1 MKNKLLTTL
10 VVTIGLNSYSQID
23 FQPVLVV
30 ENLNSIHSLNS
41 TFASDLDGDGD
52 LDLVSAA
59 RWNDRIS
66 WYENLNGLGLYGE
79 EQVLSYDADGASS
92 VIAADID
99 NDGDND
105 ILSSSQYDDKIAWY
119 ENIDGQ
125 GTFGSPQVISTNAMN
140 AWRVSTADLD
150 GDGDLDVLSASLDD
164 AKIAW
169 YENTDGLGTF
179 GTEQIILIDVSSAY
193 FVLPA
198 DIDNDGDMDVLTST
212 QGSNG
217 KLAWHENTDGEGTF
231 DVEHI
236 IYEGDWTPSSI
247 SAKDL
252 NGDGFLDV
260 LASSRADV
268 IFWHANLDGLGNFGE
283 EQIITTDTDNASF
296 VTAGDIDNDGDMDV
310 FSTSSYDSKVAWY
323 ENLDGLGNFGIQQII
338 SDSQDSPEE
347 VHLFDINGDGD
358 LDVLAVSGVDN
369 RIVWY
374 TNNGLQSNEINGF
387 VRLDLDNDG
396 CEISD
401 LSIPN
406 LMVTTTDATNSYSTF
421 TQNNGSYQLFPF
433 EGDFTT
439 AIVSSLPEY
448 YTSNP
453 DNYNHNFTDVGNEVV
468 ADFCLIPTMEIND
481 LSVSVYPLNDPR
493 PGFDISFHLVYKN
506 FGTTQLSGEVVY
518 QYDDSM
524 IQFLSASQSV
534 FSQTVNSVTFQFEN
548 LSPFETRTIDLDF
561 NVFPPPTVQIDDI
574 LNSTITI
581 NPVSDDTLPED
592 NVFNLTQRV
601 IGSFDPNDIAVLE
614 GEEIV
619 LEDVD
624 KYLHYIIRFQ
634 NTGTASAINVSVNN
648 ILDPKLDFTTM
659 QLESLS
665 HEGRV
670 IITNENNVDFVFDDI
685 NLIDSTSDEPNSHG
699 FIAYKIKPKNDVVLG
714 DVFYNTADIYFDF
727 NEAITTNT
735 VSTEIVNTLSTE
747 EFVTKTIQLYP
758 NPTNGILN
766 IISNNQV
773 SDITIYN
780 EIGQTVFSQKNKN
793 ILNIS
798 KLATGI
804 YFLRISDENGFSEI
818 KKIIRK

>member
-1 MKNKLLTTL
+1 MQKKLFTIL
-10 VVTIGLNSYSQID
+10 VVTIGLNTYSQID

-30 ENLNSIHSLNS
+30 ENINSIHSLNS

-52 LDLVSAA
+52 LDLLSAA

-66 WYENLNGLGLYGE
+66 WYENMNGLGLYGE

-92 VIAADID
+92 VVAADID

-105 ILSSSQYDDKIAWY
+105 VLSSSQYDNKIAWY

-140 AWRVSTADLD
+140 ALRVSTADLD
-150 GDGDLDVLSASLDD
+150 GDGDLDVLSASFDD

-179 GTEQIILIDVSSAY
+179 GPEQIIIIADYSAE
-193 FVLPA
+193 FVLPV
-198 DIDNDGDMDVLTST
+198 DIDNDGDIDVLTST
-212 QGSNG
+212 RGTDG

-236 IYEGDWTPSSI
+236 IYMGDWVSSSI

-260 LASSRADV
+260 LATSRVDV
-268 IFWHANLDGLGNFGE
+268 VFWHANLDGLGNFGE
-283 EQIITTDTDNASF
+283 AQIITTDTDSASF
-296 VTAGDIDNDGDMDV
+296 VAAEDIDNDGDMDV

-338 SDSQDSPEE
+338 SDSQGSPEE

-358 LDVLAVSGVDN
+358 LDVLAVSGGDN

-387 VRLDLDNDG
+387 VRLDLDNNG
-396 CEISD
+396 CELSD

-433 EGDFTT
+433 EGELTT

-448 YTSNP
+448 YSSNP
-453 DNYNHNFTDVGNEVV
+453 NNYTHNFTDVGNEIV
-468 ADFCLIPTMEIND
+468 ADFCLLPTMEIND

-506 FGTTQLSGEVVY
+506 LGTTQISGDVVY
-518 QYDDSM
+518 EYDDSM
-524 IQFLSASQSV
+524 IQFLSASQSA

-548 LSPFETRTIDLDF
+548 LSPFEIRTIDLDF
-561 NVFPPPTVQIDDI
+561 NIFPPPTVEIDDI
-574 LNSTITI
+574 LNSTIAI
-581 NPVSDDTLPED
+581 NPVSDDTAPED

-614 GEEIV
+614 GEEII

-624 KYLHYIIRFQ
+624 KYLHYLIRFQ

-665 HEGRV
+665 HECRV
-670 IITNENNVDFVFDDI
+670 IITNDNIVDFVFDDI
-685 NLIDSTSDEPNSHG
+685 NLIDSTTDEPNSHG
-699 FIAYKIKPKNDVVLG
+699 FITYKIKPKNDVVLG
-714 DVFYNTADIYFDF
+714 DVFNNSADIYFDF

-735 VSTEIVNTLSTE
+735 VSTEIVNNLSIE
-747 EFVTKTIQLYP
+747 EYVSTTIQLYP

-766 IISNNQV
+766 IISNNEV

-780 EIGQTVFSQKNKN
+780 ELGQIVFSQKNKN
-793 ILNIS
+793 VLDIS

-804 YFLRISDENGFSEI
+804 YYLRISDKNGFSEI
-818 KKIIRK
+818 KKIIWK